1 MKKNIKW
8 FSLVIA
14 MWLVIVI
21 SLLAFTILEYIIP
34 FSKDI
39 KWIEN
44 SSKAYYQ
51 ANSWI
56 EEWLYKVYERN
67 YSWAID
73 DKNEFNKSF
82 AWIITYNYTTNS
94 SWSTLPPVWEWNS
107 EFDSTKSWNT
117 ISAWNPIQL
126 SIWNNYIWDEN
137 IINIDFKV
145 PNIDWWPLETL
156 SWWTTLWVVNWQLST
171 INNTLNSS
179 WSIITSDEINGN
191 SIDLDNK
198 QWVDLEWNE
207 TTNEQFWNFYTNNC
221 TWTSSGCVLKLSIV
235 NKLET
240 DDITDA
246 KVLPFLERKLTLN
259 NTINNQIPL
268 SHTKLSSSGKSY
280 GFKKDI
286 SIKIPAPSV
295 NEAFDFTVFQ

>member
-34 FSKDI
+34 FSRDV

-56 EEWLYKVYERN
+56 EEWLYQVYERN
-67 YSWAID
+67 YTGGLYD
-73 DKNEFNKSF
+73 DRNEFSKWFSGS
-82 AWIITYNYTTNS
+82 ITYSYTTS
-94 SWSTLPPVWEWNS
+94 STWNILPPAWEGNS
-107 EFDSTKSWNT
+107 EYDKDWNI
-117 ISAWNPIQL
+117 ISSGNPIQL
-126 SIWNNYIWDEN
+126 SIWSDYIWTLSDFR
-137 IINIDFKV
+137 IAFKV
-145 PNIDWWPLETL
+145 PNIDGWGWETL
-156 SWWTTLWVVNWQLST
+156 SWWTLPIINWQLST
-171 INNTLNSS
+171 VDDTLNSS
-179 WSIITSDEINGN
+179 WSIIKAQDINDSEISLNT
-191 SIDLDNK
+191 L

-207 TTNEQFWNFYTNNC
+207 TSNEQLWNFYRNNC
-221 TWTSSGCVLKLSIV
+221 EWTSSWCVLKFSVI

-240 DDITDA
+240 DNIIGA
-246 KVLPFLERKLTLN
+246 KILPYLEWKLTLN
-259 NTINNQIPL
+259 NTDKIPL
-268 SHTKLSSSGKSY
+268 SHTKLDSSGKSY